1 MTITLNG
8 NEYEILSDPKLIN
21 VDESTGAIG
30 FMRQVK
36 RDGQV
41 YNCYYNYLDGE
52 WYDIEIRKEIF
63 SKLSTL

>member
-21 VDESTGAIG
+21 VDEITGAIG

-36 RDGQV
+36 RNDEV

-52 WYDIEIRKEIF
+52 WYDIEIRKEVL
-63 SKLSTL
+63 SKLSTM